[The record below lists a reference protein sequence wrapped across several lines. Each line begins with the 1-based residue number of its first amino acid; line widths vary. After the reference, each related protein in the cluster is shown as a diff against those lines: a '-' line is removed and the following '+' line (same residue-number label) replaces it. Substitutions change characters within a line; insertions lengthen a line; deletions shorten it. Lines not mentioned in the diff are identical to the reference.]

1 MKRKSLTRMLGL
13 AALCCASPV
22 ASPAQ
27 SLDKTPAPRDFYR
40 EGRTLF
46 THKDYAAALSPL
58 QAYLRQAGDEPESA
72 ATLTRRAEA
81 EYMLACA
88 AYELGDPRAADLLRD
103 FLARHPETPHANR
116 VQALIASTC
125 FFDGD
130 YAAALEAFEGVRP
143 EWLATDERDDMT
155 YRMAVSHLQTGHLA
169 RAAVWFETLRATSSR
184 YGADCTYYI
193 SYIRYTQGRPDEAL
207 PGFLALQDDAKYR
220 ALVPYYIAEIYLD
233 KRQYDKA
240 EVVAQNYLSAYPG
253 EPRAAEM
260 QRVLGAVRYHAADW
274 HGAMTAL
281 EAYRDGT
288 EGRMRRDAAYMLG
301 MAYCHNGVYSE
312 APAALG
318 EVTLVDDALAQNAY
332 LHMGLAYLQSGDKN
346 KARMAFEQA
355 AVSDADRAV
364 KEQAAYNYA
373 LCIHETAY
381 DAFGE
386 SVTVFENFLNEFP
399 DSQYAPKV
407 SSYLV
412 DVYMSTRSYEAALRS
427 IERIR
432 QPDPMIQKAK
442 LRILFQLGTQAFA
455 NADFTTAIDYFT
467 RAWEP
472 VAAHASGA
480 RSRMEQADALYWR
493 GESYYRLGRMD
504 EAAADFRRYLD
515 VFASSGRRSETIAL
529 AHYNLGYIAFHR
541 KAYAEAESH
550 FARYVRL
557 ETGENHAALADAE
570 NRLGDCCLQGR
581 RFDEAK
587 RHYAT
592 AEKMGQPTGDYS
604 YYQQALVAGL
614 QKDYA
619 GKVALLDRL
628 AEKYPQSSYAI
639 DALYEKGR
647 SYVQA
652 GQNAQAIATFRQL
665 LQAHPESPVSRK
677 AAAEIG
683 LLYYQDNDYDRAI
696 EAYTYVVTRYPGSE
710 EARLALHDLKSIYVD
725 ADRVDDYARLVEQLP
740 GGVRIEAAEQDSLS
754 YAAAE
759 RVYMKGDIAPAKES
773 LGRYL
778 QHYPD
783 GAFSLSAH
791 YNLCAIARRQG
802 DEDGILLH
810 AGKLLEYPDSP
821 YTEEALLM
829 RGEVLFNRKQ
839 YAEARADYLRL
850 QEKATTPERRR
861 LGMTGTLRCAWL
873 LQDHAGTV
881 SAATALLA
889 ESNLTPELRAEALYD
904 RAKAAIAQDDWTT
917 ATPDLRALAAD
928 TRTLQGAEAKYLL
941 ARHLY
946 DTADYAAAEQEA
958 LDYIDRST
966 PHAYW
971 LARTFILLSDV
982 YAAQGK
988 NLDARQYLLSLQQ
1001 NYQEDDDIRPMIEER
1016 LEKLKQPDVQP

>member
-1 MKRKSLTRMLGL
+1 MKKKTLTRLSGL
-13 AALCCASPV
+13 AALCV
-22 ASPAQ
+22 AFPLATAAQ
-27 SLDKTPAPRDFYR
+27 SLDKTPAPRDLYR
-40 EGRTLF
+40 EGKALF
-46 THKDYAAALSPL
+46 LQQAYAAAQSPL
-58 QAYLRQAGDEPESA
+58 QAYLRQADDEPRSA
-72 ATLTRRAEA
+72 ADLTRRSEA

-88 AYELGDPRAADLLRD
+88 AYELGDPRAADILRD
-103 FLARHPETPHANR
+103 YLAAHPATPHANR

-125 FFDGD
+125 FFDED
-130 YAAALEAFEGVRP
+130 YAAALAAFDGVRP
-143 EWLATDERDDMT
+143 ELLSTDERDDMT
-155 YRMAVSHLQTGHLA
+155 YRLAVSHLQTGNLT
-169 RAAVWFETLRATSSR
+169 RAAVWFETLRATSRR
-184 YGADCTYYI
+184 YEADCTYYI
-193 SYIRYTQGRPDEAL
+193 AYIRYTQGRMDEAL
-207 PGFLALQDDAKYR
+207 PGFLALQEDKKYR
-220 ALVPYYIAEIYLD
+220 ALVPYYIAEIYLA
-233 KRQYDKA
+233 KQQYDKA
-240 EVVAQNYLSAYPG
+240 EIVAQNYLSARPG
-253 EPRAAEM
+253 EAHAAEM
-260 QRVLGAVRYHAADW
+260 QRVVGTVRYHASDW
-274 HGAMTAL
+274 HGAMTSL
-281 EAYRDGT
+281 EAYRKAT
-288 EGRMRRDAAYMLG
+288 ESAGGRMRRDAAYMLG

-318 EVTLVDDALAQNAY
+318 EATLTDDALAQNAY
-332 LHMGLAYLQSGDKN
+332 LHMGLAYLQLGDKN

-355 AVSDADRAV
+355 AASDADRAV

-399 DSQYAPKV
+399 ESQYAPKV
-407 SSYLV
+407 SGYLV

-427 IERIR
+427 IERIK

-472 VAAHASGA
+472 AAAFGT
-480 RSRMEQADALYWR
+480 RGTLEQSDALYWR
-493 GESYYRLGRMD
+493 GESYYRLGRMP
-504 EAAADFRRYLD
+504 EAATDFERFLSVQSTRKD
-515 VFASSGRRSETIAL
+515 ETVAL
-529 AHYNLGYIAFHR
+529 AHYNLGYIAFHQQ
-541 KAYAEAESH
+541 AYGAAENR
-550 FARYVRL
+550 FAQYVRL
-557 ETGENHAALADAE
+557 ETGENRAALADAY
-570 NRLGDCCLQGR
+570 NRLGDCCLRNR

-587 RHYAT
+587 RYYAT
-592 AEKMGQPTGDYS
+592 AEKMGQSTGDYS

-619 GKVALLDRL
+619 GKVSLLDRL
-628 AEKYPQSSYAI
+628 AEKYPDSPYAV

-652 GQNAQAIATFRQL
+652 GQNAQAIAVFRQL

-683 LLYYQDNDYDRAI
+683 LLYYQDNDYNRAI

-740 GGVRIEAAEQDSLS
+740 GGVRIEASEQDSLS

-759 RVYMKGDIAPAKES
+759 RVFMKGDVAPAKES

-778 QHYPD
+778 AHYPD

-791 YNLCAIARRQG
+791 YNLCTIARQQG
-802 DEDGILLH
+802 DEEAILLH

-839 YAEARADYLRL
+839 YDEARADYLRL

-861 LGMTGTLRCAWL
+861 LGQTGALRCAYL
-873 LQDHAGTV
+873 LQDHAGTI
-881 SAATALLA
+881 SAATVLLA
-889 ESNLTPELRAEALYD
+889 ESNLTPELRTEALYD
-904 RAKAAIAQDDWTT
+904 RAKASVAQADW
-917 ATPDLRALAAD
+917 AAAVPDLRLLAED

-941 ARHLY
+941 AQHLY

-982 YAAQGK
+982 YAAQDK
-988 NLDARQYLLSLQQ
+988 KLDARQYLLSLQQ
-1001 NYQEDDDIRPMIEER
+1001 NYPEDDDIRTMIEER
-1016 LEKLKQPDVQP
+1016 LEKLK

>member
-1 MKRKSLTRMLGL
+1 MKKKTLTRLSGL
-13 AALCCASPV
+13 AALCV
-22 ASPAQ
+22 AFPLATAAQ
-27 SLDKTPAPRDFYR
+27 SLDKTPAPRDLYR
-40 EGRTLF
+40 EGKALF
-46 THKDYAAALSPL
+46 LQQAYAAAQSPL
-58 QAYLRQAGDEPESA
+58 QAYLRQADDEPRSA
-72 ATLTRRAEA
+72 ADLTRRSEA

-88 AYELGDPRAADLLRD
+88 AYELGDPRAADILRD
-103 FLARHPETPHANR
+103 YLAAHPATPHANR

-125 FFDGD
+125 FFDED
-130 YAAALEAFEGVRP
+130 YAAALAAFDGVRP
-143 EWLATDERDDMT
+143 ELLSTDERDDMT
-155 YRMAVSHLQTGHLA
+155 YRLAVSHLQTGNLT
-169 RAAVWFETLRATSSR
+169 RAAVWFETLRATSRR
-184 YGADCTYYI
+184 YEADCTYYI
-193 SYIRYTQGRPDEAL
+193 AYIRYTQGRMDDAL
-207 PGFLALQDDAKYR
+207 PGFLALQEDGKYR
-220 ALVPYYIAEIYLD
+220 ALVPYYIAEIYLA
-233 KRQYDKA
+233 KQQYDKA
-240 EVVAQNYLSAYPG
+240 EIVAQNYLSARPG
-253 EPRAAEM
+253 EAHAAEM
-260 QRVLGAVRYHAADW
+260 QRVVGTVRYHASDW
-274 HGAMTAL
+274 HGAMTSL
-281 EAYRDGT
+281 EAYRKAT
-288 EGRMRRDAAYMLG
+288 ESAGGRMRRDAAYMLG

-318 EVTLVDDALAQNAY
+318 EATLTDDALAQNAY
-332 LHMGLAYLQSGDKN
+332 LHMGLAYLQLGDKN

-355 AVSDADRAV
+355 AASDADRAV

-412 DVYMSTRSYEAALRS
+412 DVYMSTRSYEAALKS
-427 IERIR
+427 IERIQ

-472 VAAHASGA
+472 AAAFGT
-480 RSRMEQADALYWR
+480 RGTLEQSDALYWR
-493 GESYYRLGRMD
+493 GESYYRLGRMP
-504 EAAADFRRYLD
+504 EAATDFERFLGLHTTRKD
-515 VFASSGRRSETIAL
+515 ETVAL
-529 AHYNLGYIAFHR
+529 AHYNLGYIAFHQQ
-541 KAYAEAESH
+541 AYGAAENR
-550 FARYVRL
+550 FAQYVRL
-557 ETGENHAALADAE
+557 ETGENRAALADAY
-570 NRLGDCCLQGR
+570 NRLGDCCLRNR

-587 RHYAT
+587 RYYAT
-592 AEKMGQPTGDYS
+592 AEKMGQSTGDYS

-619 GKVALLDRL
+619 GKVSLLDRL
-628 AEKYPQSSYAI
+628 AEKYPDSPYAV

-652 GQNAQAIATFRQL
+652 GQNAQAIAVFRQL

-683 LLYYQDNDYDRAI
+683 LLYYQDNDYNRAI

-740 GGVRIEAAEQDSLS
+740 GGVRIEASEQDSLS

-759 RVYMKGDIAPAKES
+759 RVFMKGDVAPAKES

-778 QHYPD
+778 AHYPD

-791 YNLCAIARRQG
+791 YNLCTIARQQG
-802 DEDGILLH
+802 DEEAILLH

-839 YAEARADYLRL
+839 YDEARADYLRL

-861 LGMTGTLRCAWL
+861 LGQTGALRCAYL
-873 LQDHAGTV
+873 LQDHAGTI
-881 SAATALLA
+881 SAATVLLA
-889 ESNLTPELRAEALYD
+889 ESNLTPELRTEALYD
-904 RAKAAIAQDDWTT
+904 RAKASMAQADWK
-917 ATPDLRALAAD
+917 AAVPDLRLLAED

-941 ARHLY
+941 AQHLY

-982 YAAQGK
+982 YAAQDK
-988 NLDARQYLLSLQQ
+988 KLDARQYLLSLQQ
-1001 NYQEDDDIRPMIEER
+1001 NYPEDDDIRTMIEER
-1016 LEKLKQPDVQP
+1016 LEKLK

>member
-1 MKRKSLTRMLGL
+1 MKKKTLTRILGL
-13 AALCCASPV
+13 AALCCVSASP
-22 ASPAQ
+22 SRAQ
-27 SLDKTPAPRDFYR
+27 SLDKTPVPRDFYR
-40 EGRTLF
+40 EGKALF
-46 THKDYAAALSPL
+46 VQKAYAASLTPL
-58 QAYLRQAGDEPESA
+58 QAYLRQAADEPKSA
-72 ATLTRRAEA
+72 DALVRQAEA

-88 AYELGDPRAADLLRD
+88 AYELGDPRAAELLRD
-103 FLARHPETPHANR
+103 YLATHPATPHANR

-125 FFDGD
+125 FFDGN
-130 YAAALEAFEGVRP
+130 YAAALDAFDGVRP
-143 EWLATDERDDMT
+143 ELLSTTERDDMT
-155 YRMAVSHLQTGHLA
+155 YRLAVSHLQTGDLTQ
-169 RAAVWFETLRATSSR
+169 AAVWFETLRATSPR
-184 YGADCTYYI
+184 YEGDCTYYI
-193 SYIRYTQGRPDEAL
+193 SYIRYTQGRLDEAL
-207 PGFLALQDDAKYR
+207 PGFLGLQSHRKYQ
-220 ALVPYYIAEIYLD
+220 ALVPYYIAEIYLA
-233 KRQYDKA
+233 KQQYDKA
-240 EVVAQNYLSAYPG
+240 EIVAQNYLSAYPG
-253 EPRAAEM
+253 EAHVAEM
-260 QRVLGAVRYHAADW
+260 LRVQGTARYHVADW

-288 EGRMRRDAAYMLG
+288 EGHMRRDAAYMLG
-301 MAYCHNGVYSE
+301 MAYCHNGVYSQ

-318 EVTLVDDALAQNAY
+318 EATLADDALAQNAY
-332 LHMGLAYLQSGDKN
+332 LHMGLAYLRLGDKN

-355 AVSDADRAV
+355 AASDADRAV

-381 DAFGE
+381 DAFGQ

-399 DSQYAPKV
+399 RSAYAPKV

-412 DVYMSTRSYEAALRS
+412 DVYMSTRSYEAALKS

-455 NADFTTAIDYFT
+455 NADFSTAIDYFT

-472 VAAHASGA
+472 AATFGT
-480 RSRMEQADALYWR
+480 RGVMEQSDALYWR
-493 GESYYRLGRMD
+493 GESYYRLGRMA
-504 EAAADFRRYLD
+504 EAATDFERFLGIHATRKD
-515 VFASSGRRSETIAL
+515 ETVAL
-529 AHYNLGYIAFHR
+529 AHYNLGYIAFHQQ
-541 KAYAEAESH
+541 AYGAAENR
-550 FARYVRL
+550 FAQYVRL
-557 ETGENHAALADAE
+557 ETGENRAALADAY
-570 NRLGDCCLQGR
+570 NRLGDCCLRGR

-587 RHYAT
+587 RYYAT

-604 YYQQALVAGL
+604 YYQLALVAGL

-628 AEKYPQSSYAI
+628 AEKYPESSYAI

-652 GQNAQAIATFRQL
+652 EQNAQAIATFRQL

-710 EARLALHDLKSIYVD
+710 EARLALHDLKSIYVE
-725 ADRVDDYARLVEQLP
+725 ANRVSDYARLVEQLP
-740 GGVRIEAAEQDSLS
+740 GGIRIEAGEQDSLT

-759 RVYMKGDIAPAKES
+759 RIYMKGDIVPAKES
-773 LGRYL
+773 LTRYL
-778 QHYPD
+778 QSYPD
-783 GAFSLSAH
+783 GAFSLGAH
-791 YNLCAIARRQG
+791 YNLCTIARQQG

-839 YAEARADYLRL
+839 YDAARVDYRQL
-850 QEKATTPERRR
+850 QAKATTPERRR
-861 LGMTGTLRCAWL
+861 LGQTGDLRCSWL
-873 LQDHAGTV
+873 LQDHAATV
-881 SAATALLA
+881 AAATTLLA
-889 ESNLTPELRAEALYD
+889 GSNLTPELRTEALYD
-904 RAKAAIAQDDWTT
+904 RAKASIALTDWTA
-917 ATPDLRALAAD
+917 ATPDLRALAED
-928 TRTLQGAEAKYLL
+928 TRTLQGAESKYLL
-941 ARHLY
+941 AQHLY
-946 DTADYAAAEQEA
+946 DTADYAAAEKEA
-958 LDYIDRST
+958 LDYIDQST

-982 YAAQGK
+982 YAAQDK
-988 NLDARQYLLSLQQ
+988 KLDARQYLLSLQQ
-1001 NYQEDDDIRPMIEER
+1001 NYTEDDDIRPMIEER
-1016 LEKLKQPDVQP
+1016 LEKLK